1 MGVCTRFYQGV
12 AFVCSGK
19 AEKDWL
25 DSKKHWITVLL
36 WMLQLQ
42 TKMCQQL
49 KKNKF
54 RRLFIIL
61 VKKHK
66 LHLFVS
72 SICKFFIVKLVVD
85 VKFSE
90 S

>member
-1 MGVCTRFYQGV
+1 
-12 AFVCSGK
+12 
-19 AEKDWL
+19 
-25 DSKKHWITVLL
+25 
-36 WMLQLQ
+36 MLQLQ

>member
-1 MGVCTRFYQGV
+1 MGVCTGFYQGV

-25 DSKKHWITVLL
+25 DSEKHWTTVLL
-36 WMLQLQ
+36 WILQLQ
-42 TKMCQQL
+42 TKMCQQSKE
-49 KKNKF
+49 KKFKS
-54 RRLFIIL
+54 LFIIL

-66 LHLFVS
+66 LHLVS
-72 SICKFFIVKLVVD
+72 SICKSFIIKVVVD
-85 VKFSE
+85 MTFSE